1 MATPHVWPWK
11 LFNIVMRLAGLFT
24 TLSGA
29 VFLTWSV
36 LLIVRAPIV
45 VWAQGTL
52 ADPNLAAPLLFAAVW
67 FSILGVGILRAPPYR
82 PDLGDADRLVDPAG
96 FKLRRFFSPSRSWW
110 TGDRG
115 IGTRTDDQ
123 GAHSGRIVQAGWR
136 STTPVAWEQL
146 PRLRKGVV
154 LAVWTLG
161 IVSLLYKSYL
171 YLDYGARMPHAP
183 EQETGRVTPSSSR
196 TPRCM
201 CPKWSRHGS
210 AQLAGCSWGALRGLA
225 SWMSP
230 RMPTSCHR
238 VPGGAPF
245 RVIHAQVAIYWPVG

>member
-1 MATPHVWPWK
+1 MATPHLWPWK

-24 TLSGA
+24 TLSGG

-45 VWAQGTL
+45 VRVQGTL

-67 FSILGVGILRAPPYR
+67 FSILGVGILRAPTYR
-82 PDLGDADRLVDPAG
+82 PDLGDADRLVDPVG
-96 FKLRRFFSPSRSWW
+96 VKLRRVFPPSRSWW

-123 GAHSGRIVQAGWR
+123 GARSGRVVQAGWR
-136 STTPVAWEQL
+136 PTTPVSWEQL

-154 LAVWTLG
+154 LAVWTVG
-161 IVSLLYKSYL
+161 IASLLYKSYL

-183 EQETGRVTPSSSR
+183 QQETGRVYPFIFKNSR
-196 TPRCM
+196 VYVTEMEQARF
-201 CPKWSRHGS
+201 S
-210 AQLAGCSWGALRGLA
+210 AA
-225 SWMSP
+225 SWVLLGSFVGFGL
-230 RMPTSCHR
+230 CL
-238 VPGGAPF
+238 VIWGGSSVRRA
-245 RVIHAQVAIYWPVG
+245 A